1 MCIMDHARVESAV
14 IMGIDFGAQV
24 AYEAGRQ
31 RPDRFIGVF
40 AADIPV
46 STPTR
51 LVMLGVVILTFV
63 IVCFCGTAIH
73 L

>member
-1 MCIMDHARVESAV
+1 MCIMDHAGVESAV

-31 RPDRFIGVF
+31 RPDRFIGIF

-46 STPTR
+46 SIPPC
-51 LVMLGVVILTFV
+51 ID
-63 IVCFCGTAIH
+63 A
-73 L
+73 